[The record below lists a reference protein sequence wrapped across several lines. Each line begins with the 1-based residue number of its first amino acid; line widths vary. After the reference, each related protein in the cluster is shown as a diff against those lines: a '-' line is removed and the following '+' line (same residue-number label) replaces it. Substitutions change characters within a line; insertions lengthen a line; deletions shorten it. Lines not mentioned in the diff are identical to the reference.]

1 MEKSILGKEV
11 MEIKVERISGLDL
24 VRKACEMTLNG
35 GGKSKVTLQGIYGCE
50 HSPMR
55 CSIFWIE
62 MRGIPSF
69 VSTHFVRHKI
79 GVEHFVK
86 TNRDDRGGDPE
97 VTRMTPVNHGMLVN
111 AQTLVNM
118 ARKRLCL
125 KAHPQAFQVMNRIKA
140 VLAEVDS
147 DLAGFM
153 VPECEYRRGC
163 HEPKSCGYWK
173 DAATKSG
180 K

>member
-1 MEKSILGKEV
+1 

-24 VRKACEMTLNG
+24 VRKACEMTMNG
-35 GGKSKVTLQGIYGCE
+35 GVKSKVTLRGIYDCE

-55 CSIFWIE
+55 CSMFWIE

-86 TNRDDRGGDPE
+86 TNRDDRGGDTE

-125 KAHPQAFQVMNRIKA
+125 KAHPEA
-140 VLAEVDS
+140 VLVMRGIKDALEKVDS
-147 DLAGFM
+147 DLAACLI
-153 VPECEYRRGC
+153 PECRYRRGC
-163 HEPKSCGYWK
+163 HEPKTCGYFKKW
-173 DAATKSG
+173 DTG
-180 K
+180 C